1 MWIFFM
7 LRPSFAIRSS
17 YGGPLYEGNLRWS
30 TPNSG
35 GVHPLRQ

>member
-17 YGGPLYEGNLRWS
+17 YGGPLYEGNL
-30 TPNSG
+30 
-35 GVHPLRQ
+35 